1 MGGGQFNGKNH
12 GGQHTGDGKKQKM
25 GLYSS
30 NGFSPDNTIS
40 HLDFTPDNMVI
51 YVGTNKNK
59 NKFYIPN
66 GCEGIIM
73 DNGKENKLQKTSRSM
88 FKVNFG
94 DKGIHYVR
102 KELLQHV
109 DAFTE
114 NQILTLE
121 RLDKSTQHGRNE
133 KKKLV
138 QEKLQAAKHSKILS
152 NRAENK
158 QFREWRKEHLDEEH
172 VNLQTKLATY
182 KNTEEY
188 YQSKQ
193 REAELKQLI
202 RTLKM
207 SGDLS
212 EEQTKELTDYQCEL
226 RKINECFYKEKNYHE
241 FLQHHL
247 TCNHDRR
254 YVLEVISSVEYQDYL
269 YHHYNQRD
277 KEEKT
282 EYESKSLEPSRKY
295 IIDNSGTTFTSPPN
309 IDSILWGQ

>member
-102 KELLQHV
+102 KELLQPV

-114 NQILTLE
+114 NQILPLE

-212 EEQTKELTDYQCEL
+212 EEQTKELTDYQGEL
-226 RKINECFYKEKNYHE
+226 RKINEYFYKEKNYHE

-247 TCNHDRR
+247 TCNHGRR
-254 YVLEVISSVEYQDYL
+254 YVLEVISSVEYKDYL
-269 YHHYNQRD
+269 YHHYNQRY

-282 EYESKSLEPSRKY
+282 EYESKSLEPSREY

>member
-1 MGGGQFNGKNH
+1 MGGGHFNGKNH
-12 GGQHTGDGKKQKM
+12 GGEHTGDGKKQKK
-25 GLYSS
+25 GPYSS
-30 NGFSPDNTIS
+30 NGFSPDTSIS

-59 NKFYIPN
+59 NKIYIPN

-73 DNGKENKLQKTSRSM
+73 DKGKENKLQKTSRSM

-121 RLDKSTQHGRNE
+121 RLDTSSQHERNE

-138 QEKLQAAKHSKILS
+138 QEKLQPAKHSKILS

-158 QFREWRKEHLDEEH
+158 QFRKWRKEHLDEEH
-172 VNLQTKLATY
+172 AKLQTKLSTY

-188 YQSKQ
+188 YQSKK

-212 EEQTKELTDYQCEL
+212 DEQTKELTDYQGEL
-226 RKINECFYKEKNYHE
+226 KDINKYFDKEKKDHE

-282 EYESKSLEPSRKY
+282 PFKSKSLEPSRKY
-295 IIDNSGTTFTSPPN
+295 IVDNSGTTFTSPPN
-309 IDSILWGQ
+309 IDSILWGL